1 MKRWRFQWQ
10 KARVKRWW
18 LKQQPFG
25 KIVIEPS
32 NMVKHDGIS
41 EKVWNKW
48 KIFDKDGEKDGI
60 SDDWSSKIWQHR
72 GPLLRW
78 FSHHFCPFRIAHEK
92 KGLTGQS
99 YDRIAP
105 SSATSHSKC
114 FGSCF
119 NRSNPLTSSCSC
131 GRLWVIAGYFYGV
144 IHSIS
149 MGLVQYKH
157 NWYNSGH
164 NCNPLTSSYKIP
176 PPYVQSISTWWS
188 WWPIPRILVVGYDPS
203 YLNEN

>member
-1 MKRWRFQWQ
+1 MIN
-10 KARVKRWW
+10 
-18 LKQQPFG
+18 LG
-25 KIVIEPS
+25 KPS
-32 NMVKHDGIS
+32 IRNG
-41 EKVWNKW
+41 
-48 KIFDKDGEKDGI
+48 
-60 SDDWSSKIWQHR
+60 R
-72 GPLLRW
+72 
-78 FSHHFCPFRIAHEK
+78 FCPIVWAKWAFQLFYNTNVTWPYSRYRNIYKYVFLGVFYRNRHHWWVFFSCLWTLKLPAGDWPQGGYQTTNLEELIWHNYIIQFCLDRNYRIMAVK
-92 KGLTGQS
+92 MS
-99 YDRIAP
+99 YN
-105 SSATSHSKC
+105 SL
-114 FGSCF
+114 F
-119 NRSNPLTSSCSC
+119 L
-131 GRLWVIAGYFYGV
+131 V